1 MICIRLLGTLSLALL
16 CRLNAPA
23 QGLIWSI
30 DRTSIPG
37 NVPGAGPVPNRVIG
51 FDHMSAPDSQTPPSL
66 NPVTGIFSMTI
77 STNDV
82 GRTFFATAL
91 NEPGFGGY
99 VAGLT
104 DGANDY
110 LRLQAIS
117 TGNWAEGREADVLG
131 RSFLTPDFAGYN
143 ITQIGFRVNNYY
155 DWFYAPENRYLN
167 TLDYSLDFY
176 GAAVPEP
183 STWALLTLGGATAL
197 LLRRKGRQPWA

>member
-1 MICIRLLGTLSLALL
+1 MRLLATFLALL
-16 CRLNAPA
+16 VATAADA

-30 DRTSIPG
+30 NGTSIPG
-37 NVPGAGPVPNRVIG
+37 NAPGAGPVPNRVIG
-51 FDHMSAPDSQTPPSL
+51 FDHMSAPGSQTPPSL

-91 NEPGFGGY
+91 NEPGFGGF

-110 LRLQAIS
+110 LRFQLIFPGS
-117 TGNWAEGREADVLG
+117 WGEGREADLLG
-131 RSFLTPDFAGYN
+131 RSSLTPDFAGYN

-155 DWFYAPENRYLN
+155 DWFYAPENSWQN
-167 TLDYSLDFY
+167 TLNYSLDFY
-176 GAAVPEP
+176 LVPVPEP
-183 STWALLTLGGATAL
+183 STWALLSLGSVTF
-197 LLRRKGRQPWA
+197 LLRRKGRKR